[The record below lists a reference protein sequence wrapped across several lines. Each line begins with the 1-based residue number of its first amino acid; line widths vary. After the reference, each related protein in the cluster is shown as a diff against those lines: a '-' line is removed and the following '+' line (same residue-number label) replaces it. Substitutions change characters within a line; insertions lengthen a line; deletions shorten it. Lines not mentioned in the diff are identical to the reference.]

1 MKCSDHIRKKV
12 TQMNRVTKET
22 SLIAVSAMAE
32 LSPCHT
38 EFLENG
44 VTIKEEEEHIRM
56 FIANGT
62 LW

>member
-1 MKCSDHIRKKV
+1 MD
-12 TQMNRVTKET
+12 RVTKET
-22 SLIAVSAMAE
+22 SFVAVSAMTE
-32 LSPCHT
+32 LSPSHT

-44 VTIKEEEEHIRM
+44 VSIKEEEEHIRM

>member
-1 MKCSDHIRKKV
+1 
-12 TQMNRVTKET
+12 MNRVTKET

>member
-1 MKCSDHIRKKV
+1 MD
-12 TQMNRVTKET
+12 RVTKET
-22 SLIAVSAMAE
+22 SFVAVSAMAE
-32 LSPCHT
+32 LSPSHT

-44 VTIKEEEEHIRM
+44 VTIQEEEEHIRM